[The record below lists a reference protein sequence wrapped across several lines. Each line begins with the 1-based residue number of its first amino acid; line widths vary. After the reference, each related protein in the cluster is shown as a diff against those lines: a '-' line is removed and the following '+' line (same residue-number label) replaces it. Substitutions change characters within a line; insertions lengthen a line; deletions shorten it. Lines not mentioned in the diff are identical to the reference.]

1 LGQLGPLPAGSLI
14 VPPIVSSATPTLE
27 AVYFEADLATI
38 SVNGGSGDGCAPGGS
53 MTIMSRPALRV
64 DDQGDRLRLL
74 HVHAHPDDESS
85 KGAATTAK
93 YVAEGVDVVVA
104 TCTGG
109 ERGSILNP
117 AMDRPDILANIAHI
131 RHQEMDRARE
141 ILGIKQAWLGFVDSG
156 LPEGDGL
163 QRLPEG
169 CFALTDM
176 TVAVAPLVEVI
187 RSFRP
192 HVMTTYDENGGYPHP
207 DHIMCHKIS
216 VAAFD
221 AAADSNAYPDRGAP
235 WQPLKLY
242 YSFTFNRER
251 TVALHQAMIARGLES
266 PYTERLREWPEDPE
280 HEARITTRVACAE
293 YFDMRDHALLAH
305 ATQVDPDGPWF
316 AVPLAVHKSA
326 WPTEEWELVRS
337 LVDTSIPEDDL
348 FAGIAKPAASR
359 VSA

>member
-1 LGQLGPLPAGSLI
+1 
-14 VPPIVSSATPTLE
+14 
-27 AVYFEADLATI
+27 
-38 SVNGGSGDGCAPGGS
+38 

-117 AMDRPDILANIAHI
+117 AMDRPDILANIANI
-131 RHQEMDRARE
+131 RRQEMDRARE
-141 ILGIKQAWLGFVDSG
+141 ILGIKQVWLGFVDSG
-156 LPEGDGL
+156 LPEHDD
-163 QRLPEG
+163 QQLPEG
-169 CFALTDM
+169 CFAGIDPA
-176 TVAVAPLVEVI
+176 VAAAPLVEVI

-192 HVMTTYDENGGYPHP
+192 HVITTYDENGGYPHP

-216 VAAFD
+216 VAAF
-221 AAADSNAYPDRGAP
+221 AAAANPDAYPDRGPA

-242 YSFTFNRER
+242 YSFTLNRER

-280 HEARITTRVACAE
+280 RAARLTTRVPCAE
-293 YFDMRDHALLAH
+293 YFHIRDHALLAH

-348 FAGIAKPAASR
+348 FAGVAEPAASR